1 MSRVISLSLDFN
13 EPDHPGAALASMFEG
28 SSGGYE
34 VTIRLTTAPRARGRI
49 VGLKSPRQAHIFVN
63 RGALPRKE

>member
-34 VTIRLTTAPRARGRI
+34 VTIKVDHGTTRTR
-49 VGLKSPRQAHIFVN
+49 SN
-63 RGALPRKE
+63 RWA